1 MAEDQVLAV
10 LVEPVQDLVVVE
22 NPMVAV
28 VVVLD
33 TMAG

>member
-22 NPMVAV
+22 NPMVAE